1 MRRQR
6 RRRRHSRCQ
15 SRLECHRIVVSHT
28 TVCVCVTQT
37 KPLIIMRCAS
47 ALVMPG
53 PFNLFVVD
61 TISTIDVYEWICECD
76 VTVTRRPL
84 NDSQL
89 NWQEAKSQQSAA
101 VVSPPYSVHQSL
113 SRHARSCC
121 RSNIWPDTRDLCV
134 AGRLASQP

>member
-1 MRRQR
+1 MRF
-6 RRRRHSRCQ
+6 
-15 SRLECHRIVVSHT
+15 V
-28 TVCVCVTQT
+28 
-37 KPLIIMRCAS
+37 S

-101 VVSPPYSVHQSL
+101 VVSLPYSVHQSL
-113 SRHARSCC
+113 SRHTKSCC